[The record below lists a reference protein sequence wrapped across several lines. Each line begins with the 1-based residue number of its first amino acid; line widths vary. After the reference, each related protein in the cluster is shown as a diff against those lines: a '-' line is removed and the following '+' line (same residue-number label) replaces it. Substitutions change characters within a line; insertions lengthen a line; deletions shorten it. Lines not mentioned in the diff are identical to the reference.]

1 MEDRLSSVEAQ
12 LRDIERSLAAFD
24 RRLSILEHERPP
36 TVTAPSAVVEA
47 ATMTG
52 SLAREQF
59 TATITFVGRTFIA
72 LGGAYLLRALTDS
85 GIVPRRIGIVAGML
99 YAIIWFVAADRAGG
113 RGRRL
118 SASFHALVATL
129 IAYPLLWEATVR
141 FEDLSPAG
149 GALTLAIVTAVA
161 FGIAIRRDMQPVAW
175 VAVCAALPTALAA
188 ISLTGALA
196 TFAIYLIGLGLLT
209 LWVGYAWDWVW
220 LRWPVAF
227 VADVTVLAL
236 TVAAAGGQPPQR
248 PAVAIAVEMLL
259 LNGYLSS
266 FVVRTIFRARDVI
279 VFEVV
284 QTVAT
289 LAIGFGGAVLVAER
303 TGAGTLGLAVINLLF
318 GVGCYIVAFV
328 FMRQGRPRNFHFYS
342 ALALVLVITSS
353 SLLSSSSNLAIV
365 VATLAIGA
373 TWAGKRLRSVTLTA
387 HGAAYLLIA
396 GIASGL
402 LSAATFAL
410 FGAANLAGTSFG
422 AVRLAVLASYVL
434 CCMFSSPMSVAPAYT
449 RVPRAFMIALL
460 VWSGAGAAIAFVTS
474 LLVHATGGP
483 ADAGIVAT
491 IRTGVLAGCAV
502 LLAWTGQHER
512 LHESAWLLYPVL
524 AAGGIKLLVEDLP
537 VSKPASLFVALAA
550 YGLALIAA
558 PRLSHHRR
566 PSRS

>member
-1 MEDRLSSVEAQ
+1 
-12 LRDIERSLAAFD
+12 
-24 RRLSILEHERPP
+24 
-36 TVTAPSAVVEA
+36 
-47 ATMTG
+47 MTG

-284 QTVAT
+284 QTVAA

>member
-1 MEDRLSSVEAQ
+1 MDDRLSRVEVQ
-12 LRDIERSLAAFD
+12 LREIERSLASFD
-24 RRLSILEHERPP
+24 RRLTILELERPS
-36 TVTAPSAVVEA
+36 TVTAPSAVVDA
-47 ATMTG
+47 PATTG
-52 SLAREQF
+52 TVGREQF
-59 TATITFVGRTFIA
+59 TATITFVGRTFIG

-99 YAIIWFVAADRAGG
+99 YALIWFVAADRAGG

-129 IAYPLLWEATVR
+129 IAYPLLWEAMVR

-149 GALTLAIVTAVA
+149 GAVALAIVTAVA
-161 FGIAIRRDMQPVAW
+161 FGIAMRRDMQPVAW
-175 VAVCAALPTALAA
+175 IAVCAALPTAIAA

-209 LWVGYAWDWVW
+209 LWIGYAWDWVW

-236 TVAAAGGQPPQR
+236 TLAAVGGRSPQR
-248 PAVAIAVEMLL
+248 PALVIAVEMLL

-279 VFEVV
+279 AFEVA

-289 LAIGFGGAVLVAER
+289 LAIGFGGAVFVAER
-303 TGAGTLGLAVINLLF
+303 TGAGAAGLAVINLLF
-318 GVGCYIVAFV
+318 GAGCYVVAFV

-353 SLLSSSSNLAIV
+353 GLLSSSSNLAIV
-365 VATLAIGA
+365 AATLAIGA
-373 TWAGKRLRSVTLTA
+373 TWAGKRLRSVTLTV

-402 LSAATFAL
+402 LAAAAVAL
-410 FGAANLAGTSFG
+410 FGPVSAEWTLFG
-422 AVRLAVLASYVL
+422 PVQLAVLAGYVL
-434 CCMFSSPMSVAPAYT
+434 CCMISPPMPAAPAYT

-460 VWSGAGAAIAFVTS
+460 VWSGAGAAVAFVTS
-474 LLVHATGGP
+474 SIVHATGAP

-491 IRTGVLAGCAV
+491 VRTGILAGCAI
-502 LLAWTGQHER
+502 LLAWTGHHER
-512 LHESAWLLYPVL
+512 FRESAWLLYPVL

-537 VSKPASLFVALAA
+537 VSKPATLFVALAA

-566 PSRS
+566 PA

>member
-284 QTVAT
+284 QTVAA

-410 FGAANLAGTSFG
+410 FGAANPAGTSFG